1 MCTPSRRC
9 SSSPPLSGT
18 SPLPACMDHDP
29 GSSITASLVLALE
42 AWFSC
47 LKQQLD
53 SQLVL
58 TSSSQALLPPRSQA
72 PPAAVLA
79 LPSAGQTSGTS
90 GELPSLPLTCCFA
103 WVPLDII
110 QQVKCNQLKPEHLV
124 KLCNPESRVS
134 KEPSQL
140 THLAVGPGG
149 ILVGAEESSDT
160 CTSTFIKTIPTITTL
175 AQIWL
180 VYITIRVCATGN
192 LTLNEALLTCLEHL
206 IECDHLYQWRAITDY
221 HLAVCR
227 QWFGTGTIQEWS
239 SYDPQLS
246 SWVFYPHL
254 KTSTFSSHGLIP
266 PLPRPNTLC
275 KHTIFDAT
283 DTPATLGMLQL
294 CLWSTFLDL
303 YPNQAFA
310 SQLRGALQHGV
321 KLGYDTCLDVVN
333 LPMDSDDVHHLHH
346 EMEARLA
353 EGHLCHVTDPIS
365 MCLVCSLVSVVP
377 KPHSNKR
384 RTIYHL
390 SHPHKPGTHLLSI
403 NDGINTSFVTIRYES
418 LDAIM
423 DFIYARLMG
432 IHFDAFTLQ
441 AVSPLLTSHSDMSHY
456 VNNFFGA
463 SDTTASPATP
473 IQVLSLSAAA
483 LGFKLSH
490 KKAVWDTTKLEIL
503 GVELDSV
510 TQTAS
515 ITQQ

>member
-53 SQLVL
+53 SQL
-58 TSSSQALLPPRSQA
+58 A

-90 GELPSLPLTCCFA
+90 
-103 WVPLDII
+103 
-110 QQVKCNQLKPEHLV
+110 
-124 KLCNPESRVS
+124 
-134 KEPSQL
+134 
-140 THLAVGPGG
+140 
-149 ILVGAEESSDT
+149 
-160 CTSTFIKTIPTITTL
+160 
-175 AQIWL
+175 
-180 VYITIRVCATGN
+180 
-192 LTLNEALLTCLEHL
+192 
-206 IECDHLYQWRAITDY
+206 
-221 HLAVCR
+221 
-227 QWFGTGTIQEWS
+227 
-239 SYDPQLS
+239 
-246 SWVFYPHL
+246 
-254 KTSTFSSHGLIP
+254 
-266 PLPRPNTLC
+266 
-275 KHTIFDAT
+275 
-283 DTPATLGMLQL
+283 
-294 CLWSTFLDL
+294 DL